1 MFGVYIHFP
10 YCQQRCPYCDFAV
23 AVRQKIP
30 HERYLRALRAELGAK
45 AGLFPGR
52 RAVSVYFGG
61 GTPSLWR
68 PDCVAAALGEVL
80 ATFPPAA
87 GVRPEVT
94 LECDPHGV
102 SDEQLAALRE
112 AGVNR
117 LSIGAQ
123 SLQPRHLVR
132 LGRQHQAGDVLDLVR
147 RARAAGFDN
156 LSLDLMIG
164 LIEQRTD
171 ELDDDLRRLVALGPE
186 HLSLYQLTVEPGTA
200 LAARVRRAEVQ
211 PPDEGA
217 QADAYDRVRRA
228 LSAAGYLHYEISSFA
243 LRDSDG
249 RDLRAVHNRLYWT
262 SGEYLGLGVG
272 AHSFR
277 RLDDGSGDR
286 FGNERGVESY
296 LKLWAPPPPPSPSS
310 PSSGD
315 EPPTRFVPSE
325 TAPGLGLY
333 EHRDPD
339 ALAREALW
347 LGLRA
352 LDGLSCARFA
362 EQHGHDPR
370 QRHAGL
376 LERLIA
382 RGLLAQD
389 GDRLR
394 LTARGALFADEVGA
408 AFL

>member
-30 HERYLRALRAELGAK
+30 HERYLRATRAELAAK
-45 AGLFPGR
+45 AALFPDR

-68 PDCVAAALGEVL
+68 PDCVAAALAEVL
-80 ATFPPAA
+80 AAFPPAA
-87 GVRPEVT
+87 GARPEVT

-102 SDEQLAALRE
+102 SDEQLAALRA
-112 AGVNR
+112 AGINR

-123 SLQPRHLVR
+123 SLQPRHLVS
-132 LGRQHQAGDVLDLVR
+132 LGRQHQAGDVLDVVR
-147 RARAAGFDN
+147 RARALGYDN

-164 LIEQRTD
+164 LIDQRPD
-171 ELDDDLRRLVALGPE
+171 ELDDDLGRLVALRPE

-217 QADAYDRVRRA
+217 QADAYDRVRTLLA
-228 LSAAGYLHYEISSFA
+228 AAGYLHYEISSFA
-243 LRDSDG
+243 RRDPDGG

-277 RLDDGSGDR
+277 RLDGARGGER
-286 FGNERGVESY
+286 FGNDRGVESY
-296 LKLWAPPPPPSPSS
+296 LKLWAPPDAAPPAS
-310 PSSGD
+310 
-315 EPPTRFVPSE
+315 FLPSE
-325 TAPGLGLY
+325 SAPGLGLY
-333 EHRDPD
+333 EHHDPE

-362 EQHGHDPR
+362 AVHGYDPR
-370 QRHAGL
+370 QRHAEPL
-376 LERLIA
+376 ARLAA
-382 RGLLAQD
+382 RGLLALDPD
-389 GDRLR
+389 GDRLC

-408 AFL
+408 SLL